1 MARRTLFL
9 LSLTALFAGS
19 TGAAAQSAALPK
31 GPLAQP
37 GGIAHIT
44 LGQSAVPLY
53 GPWKFT
59 VGDSPIDPRT
69 GQPLWAEPGFDD
81 SRWETVDLT
90 PVAGPPDSLTGDV
103 HQVKGGMAK
112 GHAGYAG
119 WAWYRLHLRVV
130 TGPGALMAIDG
141 PVADGAWQLFSGGK
155 LLGSFGKFD
164 NHGAVRRI
172 YGYRP
177 LMFLLPPVERTES
190 GVVTETLAF
199 RVWMGSRSLIHAN
212 AGGLHSAPLL
222 VAGEAMRAQSR
233 LDWQEVLLGK
243 LDEAAYIA
251 MFLLFAVLAASLV
264 LFDRSDRVYW
274 WVAATMLVAP
284 IGYIL
289 MNLCA
294 TTTWLDARVADI
306 LVSTDD
312 ALWAAGWVMVWWVW
326 FHLRRPAWGPKA
338 IAVLMVSFAAA
349 DALKVGL
356 TDYGFVLPHGR
367 NSALLDALG
376 ATSVAFRLVFV
387 VAIAL
392 VVAMGIRKEGKEG
405 WFALP
410 AVAALAVEMI
420 GEAFGVDLVGRFHGI
435 DVRIWDLTDPFL
447 VAVLAF
453 LMLRR
458 LLHSL
463 ERQRQVALDVK
474 QAQEVQQMIL
484 PESLVTLAGLIVRS
498 EYRPAR
504 EVGGD
509 FFQII
514 PHKTDGSLLIV
525 AGDVTG
531 KGLKAGMLVA
541 LLVGAIRSTA
551 ELNSEPEFVLSA
563 LNRRLIGR
571 GDAQATCLAMRID
584 ADGSAMLANAGHLPP
599 YLNGEPVA
607 MEGALPLGIT
617 EGAEFSVMH
626 FQLEKGDRLMLMSDG
641 IAEATDA
648 EGHLFG
654 FERVNDLLRAAKS
667 ASEIAR
673 AAQAFGQ
680 EDDISVISV
689 TRTAGLEAAA
699 A

>member
-1 MARRTLFL
+1 LFL
-9 LSLTALFAGS
+9 LV
-19 TGAAAQSAALPK
+19 AAVLSAQTSSQPAAVE
-31 GPLAQP
+31 
-37 GGIAHIT
+37 IT

-53 GPWKFT
+53 GPWKFQ
-59 VGDSPIDPRT
+59 VGDSPTDPATHER
-69 GQPLWAEPGFDD
+69 LWAEPGFDD
-81 SRWETVDLT
+81 SHWETVDLT
-90 PVAGPPDSLTGDV
+90 PVAGPSDSLTGDA
-103 HQVKGGMAK
+103 HRLKGSMAK
-112 GHAGYAG
+112 GHTSYAG
-119 WAWYRLHLRVV
+119 WGWYRLRLRTVAV
-130 TGPGALMAIDG
+130 PGAQMAIDG
-141 PVADGAWQLFSGGK
+141 PVADGAWQLFSDGK

-164 NHGAVRRI
+164 NQGGVRRI

-177 LMFLLPPVERTES
+177 SMFLMSPVTRTES

-199 RVWMGSRSLIHAN
+199 RVWMSSRSLVDAN
-212 AGGLHSAPLL
+212 AGGLRSAPLL
-222 VAGEAMRAQSR
+222 VAGEAVRAQSR

-243 LDEAAYIA
+243 LDEVAYIA

-264 LFDRSDRVYW
+264 LFDRSDPVYL

-289 MNLCA
+289 VNLCA
-294 TTTWLDARVADI
+294 ITTWLDARVADI
-306 LVSTDD
+306 LVSTND

-338 IAVLMVSFAAA
+338 IAVLIVPFAAA

-356 TDYGFVLPHGR
+356 TEYGFALPHGR

-376 ATSVAFRLVFV
+376 ATSLAFRLVFV
-387 VAIAL
+387 VVIAL
-392 VVAMGIRKEGKEG
+392 VVAIGIRKEGKEG

-420 GEAFGVDLVGRFHGI
+420 GEVFGVDVVGRFHGI
-435 DVRIWDLTDPFL
+435 DVQIWDLTDPFL
-447 VAVLAF
+447 VAVLVF

-463 ERQRQVALDVK
+463 ERQRRMALDVK
-474 QAQEVQQMIL
+474 QAQEVQQVIL
-484 PESLVTLAGLIVRS
+484 PDTRTTLPGLLIES

-514 PHKTDGSLLIV
+514 PNKSDGSLLII

-541 LLVGAIRSTA
+541 LLVGAIRMAA
-551 ELNSEPEFVLSA
+551 EMNTDPLFFLKA
-563 LNRRLIGR
+563 LNRRLLGR
-571 GDAQATCLAMRID
+571 GNAQATCLALRI
-584 ADGSAMLANAGHLPP
+584 AEDGKTTLANAGHIAP
-599 YLNGEPVA
+599 YLNGEPLA
-607 MEGALPLGIT
+607 MEGALPLGII
-617 EGAEFSVMH
+617 EAAEFSMMH
-626 FQLEKGDRLMLMSDG
+626 FQLRDGDRLVLMSDG
-641 IAEATDA
+641 IVEATDA
-648 EGHLFG
+648 NGKLFG
-654 FERVNDLLRAAKS
+654 FERVNELLCAAKS
-667 ASEIAR
+667 AAEIAG

-689 TRTAGLEAAA
+689 TRVPVAEPALA
-699 A
+699 